1 MNHRFLLAISLT
13 AAAVFF
19 AGCSSTKGVKGGL
32 MAGGPGGP
40 GGAQRPD
47 KSADS
52 ELTAMIDEVAPK
64 FTLESYTDPETGL
77 TVSYELFLPE
87 GYDGTTEY
95 PMVVFIADA
104 STAGAD
110 PEVSLT
116 QGWGGLI
123 WATDEFQQENPAIV
137 LIPTYP
143 EVILDDNTGEFV
155 TTPYVDLTPRLIKSV
170 AETYHADQNRIY
182 GTGQSMGCMTTL
194 IASGTNPD
202 LYAAELFV
210 DGQWDYSVLPGLKDQ
225 TFLYIAASDDTKA
238 AEGQKE
244 LMKLFDQE
252 GVPYSFATG
261 WDAQSDDQAI
271 TDNLDALLSE
281 GNERNFIQ
289 WKEGTVRQGV
299 SASINNAHMAAFD
312 YAYKFSAIRSWLFAQ
327 SK

>member
-1 MNHRFLLAISLT
+1 MNHRFLLAVSLT
-13 AAAVFF
+13 AAVFF
-19 AGCSSTKGVKGGL
+19 ASCSSTKGVKGGL
-32 MAGGPGGP
+32 MAGGP

-64 FTLESYTDPETGL
+64 FTLESYADPETGL

-104 STAGAD
+104 STAGAE

-137 LIPTYP
+137 LVPTYP
-143 EVILDDNTGEFV
+143 EVILDDNTGKYV

-170 AETYHADQNRIY
+170 AETYHADTRRIY

-225 TFLYIAASDDTKA
+225 TFLYIAASD
-238 AEGQKE
+238 
-244 LMKLFDQE
+244 
-252 GVPYSFATG
+252 
-261 WDAQSDDQAI
+261 WDAQSDDEAV
-271 TDNLDALLSE
+271 TDNLKALLSE

-289 WKEGTVRQGV
+289 WKEGTVQQGV
-299 SASINNAHMAAFD
+299 SQSINNAHMAAFD
-312 YAYKFSAIRSWLFAQ
+312 YAYKFSSIRSWLFAQ